1 MRWFGFLLLVGLAL
15 LPADARAA
23 IYPRI
28 VLQAN
33 THVDVATWTGD
44 DRFLVSAAAIT
55 RNITVWDVARR
66 VIVDRLSVPMP
77 ADIGQDLLIFDAID
91 IAPDGRSALLR
102 GSRIDIVNGQGRRRQ
117 DWRIDLDSRRIVPL
131 PAAAPGPRTQAEIEA
146 ARDAYVQRVAALT
159 QIYEG
164 ETNLTDAQAVAQ
176 LPVLPVSHDGAWQP
190 QRAVDGLVFASRGG
204 TTRTIQPD
212 PPLTI
217 THAALSA
224 DGEWLALLA
233 ADSSKADPA
242 SLLLLDNP
250 LTGGKALR
258 IERDGDYGTVQW
270 LDATSILLSH
280 NDTNDS
286 RDATDVG
293 ASDMPAAALVID
305 LRDGEDM
312 FRLPPRC
319 HVTTIGGGDGW
330 IIGAG
335 LANCR
340 TVAGAAGRDRA
351 LWLAKDAKSW
361 MKLDLLPADA
371 FVDRIVGAPKG
382 ALVALEMVLADGQ
395 KAVIVVDLDK
405 GSVVNQLS
413 LGEAEVTGLT
423 FSDDATSLFIAG
435 GGQLFVWRPGD
446 AAANGKPL
454 PTLASGSLAP
464 ALLSSDGRVLAVAGM
479 LDAQIDRYV
488 LATGQR
494 LAPLV
499 HGNIIA
505 GGTVPGRNLFWA
517 VSGDSGLRLW
527 DKSSGAEL
535 LTTYYFPDGRFL
547 TATPDGRYDT
557 NLGADTP
564 KFRWL
569 MADAPW
575 QTLGAQTFMRDSYE
589 PRLAAR
595 LNDCLLAGNCARVLP
610 PPNYPAE
617 QRNRVLPSVVIES
630 IAPGPTPDVAILT
643 VAAAE
648 GVNPA
653 APNGKTRSGL
663 YNLRLFRDGQLVGQ
677 FPADAGDSDALADWQ
692 AANRLPVGADGRART
707 RFTVP
712 LATGADHAKPIFTAY
727 AFNSD
732 RIKGETVS
740 RSYVRPPVTLR
751 RPRAYVIAI
760 GIDAYAEP
768 RFRLNYSAADARL
781 IDARLAALPGYETR
795 RLLLTGETGR
805 AQANKALIAAALAI
819 LAGGDGVAPARATLA
834 ASGIDASTIEPATPD
849 DAVIISFAGH
859 GWATPQSEFYLVP
872 ADGVWPAGAP
882 LPQTATMI
890 ATSELTRWVQ
900 AIDAGEMA
908 IILDAC
914 HSAAIVNVPGFK
926 PGPMGDRGLGQLAFD
941 KGIRILTATQAAN
954 VALEDGAL
962 GHGLLTYALVRDGLE
977 AGKAGDGS
985 GRTSLDTWLE
995 YGVERVP
1002 ELAVEVAKGER
1013 KMRQGGARDL
1023 IDEGAP
1029 AARPRP
1035 VQRPALFDFTGATSA
1050 VLLPAGKRNATR

>member
-1 MRWFGFLLLVGLAL
+1 LLLLILL
-15 LPADARAA
+15 LPVGARAA

-33 THVDVATWTGD
+33 SHVDVAAWTAD
-44 DRFLVSAAAIT
+44 DRFLISAAAIT
-55 RNITVWDVARR
+55 RNITIWDVSRR
-66 VIVDRLSVPMP
+66 VIVDRLAVPMP
-77 ADIGQDLLIFDAID
+77 ADIGQELFTFEAIT
-91 IAPDGRSALLR
+91 IAPDGHSAVLR
-102 GSRIDIVNGQGRRRQ
+102 GTRLDLLTGNGQRRQ
-117 DWRIDLDSRRIVPL
+117 DWRIDLDSRRITPL
-131 PAAAPGPRTQAEIEA
+131 PTAPPLPGVRTPVELTVFHG
-146 ARDAYVQRVAALT
+146 AYLERIVALT

-164 ETNLTDAQAVAQ
+164 DTDLTDAQAVAL
-176 LPVLPVSHDGAWQP
+176 LPALPTSHDGAWQL
-190 QRAVDGLVFASRGG
+190 QRATDGLTFAGRNGA
-204 TTRTIQPD
+204 TRTIQPD

-217 THAALSA
+217 NHAAMSA
-224 DGEWLALLA
+224 DGQWLAMLA
-233 ADSSKADPA
+233 ADTAKPEAA
-242 SLLLLDNP
+242 SLILLDNP
-250 LTGGKALR
+250 LTGGRALR
-258 IERDGDYGTVQW
+258 IERDGDYGQVQW
-270 LDATSILLSH
+270 LDDTSILLSH
-280 NDTNDS
+280 NDTDDS
-286 RDATDVG
+286 REAGDA
-293 ASDMPAAALVID
+293 AAAELPAPALVID

-319 HVTTIGGGDGW
+319 YVTSIGGSEGW

-340 TVAGAAGRDRA
+340 TVPGAAGQDRG

-361 MKLDLLPADA
+361 MKLDLGLPADA
-371 FVDRIVGAPKG
+371 FIDNIIGAPKG
-382 ALVALEMVLADGQ
+382 AQVALALALADGQ

-405 GSVVNQLS
+405 VTVVNQLS
-413 LGEAEVTGLT
+413 LGEGEIMGLA

-435 GGQLFVWRPGD
+435 GGQLFVWRPAD

-454 PTLASGSLAP
+454 PTLASGSLSP
-464 ALLSSDGRVLAVAGM
+464 ALLSSDGRVLAVAG
-479 LDAQIDRYV
+479 LIDAQIDRYV

-499 HGNIIA
+499 HGNIVA
-505 GGTVPGRNLFWA
+505 GGTVPGRKLFWA
-517 VSGDSGLRLW
+517 VSADSGLRLW

-535 LTTYYFPDGRFL
+535 LTTAYFPDGRFL
-547 TATPDGRYDT
+547 TVTPDGRYDT
-557 NLGADTP
+557 DLGADTP

-575 QTLGAQTFMRDSYE
+575 QSLGAQTFMRDSYE

-595 LNDCLLAGNCARVLP
+595 LNDCLIAGNCATVLP

-617 QRNRVLPSVVIES
+617 QRNRVLPRVTIET
-630 IAPGPTPDVAILT
+630 IAAGPTPDVAIVT
-643 VAAAE
+643 VAATE

-663 YNLRLFRDGQLVGQ
+663 YNLRVFRDGQLVGQ
-677 FPADAGDSDALADWQ
+677 YPANAGDSDALADWQ
-692 AANRLPVGADGRART
+692 VANQLPVGADGRART
-707 RFTVP
+707 SFTVP
-712 LATGADHAKPIFTAY
+712 LATGAGHEKPVFTAY

-740 RSYVRPPVTLR
+740 RSYARPPVTPR

-760 GIDAYAEP
+760 GIDAYAEL
-768 RFRLNYSAADARL
+768 RFRLNYSVADARL
-781 IDARLAALPGYETR
+781 IDARLASLPGYETR

-819 LAGGDGVAPARATLA
+819 LAGGDGVPAARARLA
-834 ASGIDASTIEPATPD
+834 AAGIDADAIEPATPD
-849 DAVIISFAGH
+849 DAVIITFAGH

-872 ADGVWPAGAP
+872 ADGIWPAGAP

-900 AIDAGEMA
+900 PIAAGEMA

-914 HSAAIVNVPGFK
+914 HSAAIVDVPGFK

-985 GRTSLDTWLE
+985 GRTSLDLWLN

-1002 ELAVEVAKGER
+1002 ELAVEVAKGQR

-1029 AARPRP
+1029 AASPRP
-1035 VQRPALFDFTGATSA
+1035 VQRPSLFDFTGATSA
-1050 VLLPAGKRNATR
+1050 VLLPEGKRHATR